1 MTEEEEKQERI
12 QAAIKF
18 AKGLDEL
25 FKEFYSN
32 HKFPYFISV
41 TQDKKKPGYLV
52 HGGLL
57 RVILL
62 HAANGWIPLQE

>member
-41 TQDKKKPGYLV
+41 SHDKEKEGFPVNGD
-52 HGGLL
+52 LL
-57 RVILL
+57 RVVLL
-62 HAANGWIPLQE
+62 HAAKGWIPLR